1 MKLKPSIAQSLS
13 VTTAFLW
20 LGMSTQVQA
29 VPDTS
34 VSGMLNNAST
44 AQVSSVAELSDVDP
58 NNWSFQALKSL
69 VERYGCIEGYPS
81 KKYLGNRPLSRYEF
95 AAGLNACLDKVGEQI
110 AAATDPLATKDDLA
124 AVQRLQEEFKAELAT
139 LKGRTDALEAKT
151 KELEAQQFSTTT
163 KLDGSAVFNI
173 TGGSAGG
180 GNVVTNRFSAA
191 AAGTPFTP
199 GSAANTS
206 FTGRTTLNFRT
217 SFTGKDQLRIRVR
230 GFTGSDISQTLG
242 AGTGVG
248 TLFTSG
254 TNPNSNGTST
264 PTFDKVYYTTPL
276 FAGNVKVWIGP
287 NLQGIDIIDGNRFAG
302 GDDETTFSTVFAS
315 YNPLISGIVHS
326 GPGAGVDWKI
336 SDQFS
341 LRGLYITADGGL
353 SLGSGN
359 GGLTGGTNKS
369 LAELEFRPSP
379 DAAIRL
385 QYAYINIQNTGLTQ
399 NLGFANTIFGRGT
412 NAVLV
417 GTNPTFGSVGSGG
430 ARNAQTSVFG
440 VNADWAITPSIGI
453 FGRYATGDTSIPGG
467 AGNVTSNSYHVGFAF
482 PDLFAKGNLAGVAYG
497 QPIRITGSP
506 TGTDSGT
513 ENDLELFYKIQINP
527 RFSITPDIQFYF
539 TPGSVA
545 GNPTVTVGTLRASY
559 QF

>member
-1 MKLKPSIAQSLS
+1 MKMKPSIAQSLS
-13 VTTAFLW
+13 LTTAFLW
-20 LGMSTQVQA
+20 LGTSAQVQA
-29 VPDTS
+29 IPDTS
-34 VSGMLNNAST
+34 VSGMLSRGPAT

-58 NNWSFQALKSL
+58 NNWAFQALKSL

-110 AAATDPLATKDDLA
+110 AAATAPLATKDDLA

-180 GNVVTNRFSAA
+180 GNVVSNPFSTEP
-191 AAGTPFTP
+191 GRVTP
-199 GSAANTS
+199 GNAANTS

-254 TNPNSNGTST
+254 TNPNSNGLSGA
-264 PTFDKVYYTTPL
+264 TFDKVYYTTPI
-276 FAGNVKVWIGP
+276 FADNVKVWIGP

-315 YNPLISGIVHS
+315 YNPLISGVVHS
-326 GPGAGVDWKI
+326 GPGAAFDWKI

-341 LRGLYITADGGL
+341 FRGLYIAANGGL

-359 GGLTGGTNKS
+359 GGLTGGTTKS

-379 DAAIRL
+379 EAAIRL
-385 QYAYINIQNTGLTQ
+385 QYAYINAQNGLGTP
-399 NLGFANTIFGRGT
+399 GTIFGGGT

-417 GTNPTFGSVGSGG
+417 GTNPTFASVGGAL

-440 VNADWAITPSIGI
+440 VNADWAITPSVGV
-453 FGRYATGDTSIPGG
+453 FGRYSTGDTRIPGG
-467 AGNVTSNSYHVGFAF
+467 IGNVTSNSYHVGLAF
-482 PDLFAKGNLAGVAYG
+482 PDLFVKGNLAGVAYG

-506 TGTDSGT
+506 LGTDSGT

-527 RFSITPDIQFYF
+527 RFSITPDLQFYF

-545 GNPTVTVGTLRASY
+545 GNPTITVGTLRASY

>member
-1 MKLKPSIAQSLS
+1 MKMKPSMAQTLS
-13 VTTAFLW
+13 ITTAFLW
-20 LGMSTQVQA
+20 LGTSAQVQA
-29 VPDTS
+29 IPDTS
-34 VSGMLNNAST
+34 VSGMLHRGPAT

-58 NNWSFQALKSL
+58 NNWAFQALKSL

-110 AAATDPLATKDDLA
+110 AAATAPLATKDDLA

-180 GNVVTNRFSAA
+180 GNVVSNPFSTV
-191 AAGTPFTP
+191 AGTVTP
-199 GSAANTS
+199 GNAANTS

-254 TNPNSNGTST
+254 TNPNSSGNST
-264 PTFDKVYYTTPL
+264 PTFDKVYYTTPI
-276 FAGNVKVWIGP
+276 FADNVKVWVGP

-315 YNPLISGIVHS
+315 YNPLISGVVHS
-326 GPGAGVDWKI
+326 GPGAAFDWKI

-341 LRGLYITADGGL
+341 FRGLYIAANGGL

-359 GGLTGGTNKS
+359 GGLTGGTTKS

-379 DAAIRL
+379 EAAIRL
-385 QYAYINIQNTGLTQ
+385 QYAYINAQNAGP
-399 NLGFANTIFGRGT
+399 GTIFGGGT

-417 GTNPTFGSVGSGG
+417 GTNPTFASVGG
-430 ARNAQTSVFG
+430 ALAGNAQTSVFG
-440 VNADWAITPSIGI
+440 VNADWAITPSVGI
-453 FGRYATGDTSIPGG
+453 FGRYSTGDTRIPGG
-467 AGNVTSNSYHVGFAF
+467 IGNVTSNSYHVGLAF
-482 PDLFAKGNLAGVAYG
+482 PDLFVKGNLAGVAYG

-506 TGTDSGT
+506 ILGADSGT

-527 RFSITPDIQFYF
+527 RFSITPDLQFYF

-545 GNPTVTVGTLRASY
+545 GNPTITVGTLRASY

>member
-1 MKLKPSIAQSLS
+1 MKMSIAQSLS
-13 VTTAFLW
+13 LTTAFLW
-20 LGMSTQVQA
+20 LGTSAQVQA
-29 VPDTS
+29 IPDTS
-34 VSGMLNNAST
+34 VSGMLNRGPAT

-58 NNWSFQALKSL
+58 NNWAFQALKSL

-110 AAATDPLATKDDLA
+110 AAATANLATKDDLA
-124 AVQRLQEEFKAELAT
+124 AVQRLQEEFKSELAT
-139 LKGRTDALEAKT
+139 LEGRTDALEAKT
-151 KELEAQQFSTTT
+151 KELEAHQFSKTT

-180 GNVVTNRFSAA
+180 GNVVSNPFSAT
-191 AAGTPFTP
+191 AGTVTP
-199 GSAANTS
+199 GNAANTS

-230 GFTGSDISQTLG
+230 GFTGDDISGTLG

-254 TNPNSNGTST
+254 SGNFTNGNST
-264 PTFDKVYYTTPL
+264 PTFDKVYYTTSI
-276 FAGNVKVWIGP
+276 FADNVKVWIGP
-287 NLQGIDIIDGNRFAG
+287 NLQGIDIIDGNQFAG
-302 GDDETTFSTVFAS
+302 GDDENTFSTVFAS
-315 YNPLISGIVHS
+315 YNPLVSGIVHS
-326 GPGAGVDWKI
+326 GAGGAFDWKI

-341 LRGLYITADGGL
+341 FRGLYLAANGGL

-359 GGLTGGTNKS
+359 GGITGGTSKLS
-369 LAELEFRPSP
+369 AELEFKPSP
-379 DAAIRL
+379 EAAIRL
-385 QYAYINIQNTGLTQ
+385 QYAYINVQNAGLTQ
-399 NLGFANTIFGRGT
+399 NPGLPNTIFGRGT

-417 GTNPTFGSVGSGG
+417 GTNPTFASVGG
-430 ARNAQTSVFG
+430 ALSRNAQTSVFG
-440 VNADWAITPSIGI
+440 VNADWAITPSVGI

-467 AGNVTSNSYHVGFAF
+467 LGNMTSNSYHVGFAF

-506 TGTDSGT
+506 VLGADSGT
-513 ENDLELFYKIQINP
+513 ENDLELFYKIQITP

-539 TPGSVA
+539 TPGNVA

>member
-1 MKLKPSIAQSLS
+1 MKMKLSIAQSLS

-44 AQVSSVAELSDVDP
+44 AQVSSVSELSDVDP
-58 NNWSFQALKSL
+58 NNWAFQALKSL

-110 AAATDPLATKDDLA
+110 AAATEPLATKDDLA
-124 AVQRLQEEFKAELAT
+124 AVQRLQEEFKAELDT

-151 KELEAQQFSTTT
+151 KELEAHQFSTTT
-163 KLDGSAVFNI
+163 KLDGSVVFNI

-180 GNVVTNRFSAA
+180 GNVVSNRFSSPDPAV
-191 AAGTPFTP
+191 TP
-199 GSAANTS
+199 GPIIPGNAANTT

-264 PTFDKVYYTTPL
+264 ATFDKVYYTTPI
-276 FAGNVKVWIGP
+276 FADNVRIWVGP
-287 NLQGIDIIDGNRFAG
+287 KLQGIDIIDGNRFAG
-302 GDDETTFSTVFAS
+302 GDDENTFSTVMHS
-315 YNPLISGIVHS
+315 YSPLLSGIVHS
-326 GPGAGVDWKI
+326 GPGAAFDWKI

-341 LRGLYITADGGL
+341 FRGLYMAANGGQ
-353 SLGSGN
+353 SFGFGN
-359 GGLTGGTNKS
+359 GGITGGTNKVS
-369 LAELEFRPSP
+369 AELEFRPSQ

-385 QYAYINIQNTGLTQ
+385 QYAYINAQNTGG
-399 NLGFANTIFGRGT
+399 NSTIFGGGT

-417 GTNPTFGSVGSGG
+417 GTDPTFAFVGAGG

-440 VNADWAITPSIGI
+440 VNADWAITPSVGI
-453 FGRYATGDTSIPGG
+453 FGRFATGDTSIPGG
-467 AGNVTSNSYHVGFAF
+467 SGNVTSNSYHVGFAF

-506 TGTDSGT
+506 VGTDSGT

-527 RFSITPDIQFYF
+527 RFSITPDLQFYF

>member
-1 MKLKPSIAQSLS
+1 MKKKLSIAQTLT
-13 VTTAFLW
+13 VATALL
-20 LGMSTQVQA
+20 LGTVTQVRA

-34 VSGMLNNAST
+34 VSGMLNNSST
-44 AQVSSVAELSDVDP
+44 AQVSSVSELSDVDP
-58 NNWSFQALKSL
+58 NNWAFQALKSL

-95 AAGLNACLDKVGEQI
+95 AAGLNACLDKIGEQI
-110 AAATDPLATKDDLA
+110 AAATEPLATKDDLA
-124 AVQRLQEEFKAELAT
+124 VVQRLQEEFKTELAT
-139 LKGRTDALEAKT
+139 LRGRTDALEAKV

-180 GNVVTNRFSAA
+180 NNVVSNPFST
-191 AAGTPFTP
+191 AAGTVTP
-199 GSAANTS
+199 GNSANTT

-217 SFTGKDQLRIRVR
+217 SFTGKDQLRIRFR
-230 GFTGSDISQTLG
+230 GFTGDDISGTLG

-254 TNPNSNGTST
+254 SGNSTNGVTIPA
-264 PTFDKVYYTTPL
+264 FDKVYYTTPI
-276 FAGNVKVWIGP
+276 FADNVRIWVGP

-302 GDDETTFSTVFAS
+302 GDDENTFSTVMHS
-315 YNPLISGIVHS
+315 YSPLLSGIVHS
-326 GPGAGVDWKI
+326 GPGGAFDWKI
-336 SDQFS
+336 SDQFNF
-341 LRGLYITADGGL
+341 RGLYIARNGGQ
-353 SLGSGN
+353 SFGFGS
-359 GGLTGGTNKS
+359 GGLTGGTTKVS
-369 LAELEFRPSP
+369 GELEFKPSP

-385 QYAYINIQNTGLTQ
+385 EYAFINVQATDSG
-399 NLGFANTIFGRGT
+399 TIFGGGT

-417 GTNPTFGSVGSGG
+417 GTNPTFASVGALG
-430 ARNAQTSVFG
+430 AVNAQTNVFG
-440 VNADWAITPSIGI
+440 VNADWAITPFVGV
-453 FGRYATGDTSIPGG
+453 FGRFATGDTRITGT
-467 AGNVTSNSYHVGFAF
+467 GNVTSNSYHVGFSF

-506 TGTDSGT
+506 VGADSGT
-513 ENDLELFYKIQINP
+513 ENDLELFYRIQINP
-527 RFSITPDIQFYF
+527 RLSITPDLQFYF

-545 GNPTVTVGTLRASY
+545 GNPTITVGTLRASY

>member
-1 MKLKPSIAQSLS
+1 MKMKKMKPSIAQSLS
-13 VTTAFLW
+13 ITTAFLW

-34 VSGMLNNAST
+34 VSGMLNSAST
-44 AQVSSVAELSDVDP
+44 AQVSSVSELSDVDP
-58 NNWSFQALKSL
+58 NSWAFQALKSL

-110 AAATDPLATKDDLA
+110 AAATEPLATKDDLA

-139 LKGRTDALEAKT
+139 LRGRTDALEAKV

-180 GNVVTNRFSAA
+180 GNVVSNPFST
-191 AAGTPFTP
+191 AAGTVTP
-199 GSAANTS
+199 GNAANTT

-254 TNPNSNGTST
+254 TNPNSNGLST
-264 PTFDKVYYTTPL
+264 ATFDKVYYTTPI
-276 FAGNVKVWIGP
+276 FADNVRIWVGP

-302 GDDETTFSTVFAS
+302 GDDENTFSTVMHS
-315 YNPLISGIVHS
+315 YSPLLSGIVHS
-326 GPGAGVDWKI
+326 GPGAAFDWKI

-341 LRGLYITADGGL
+341 FRGLYIAGNGGQ
-353 SLGSGN
+353 SLGFGN
-359 GGLTGGTNKS
+359 GGLTGGKTKLS
-369 LAELEFRPSP
+369 AELEFKPSQ

-385 QYAYINIQNTGLTQ
+385 QYAYINTQ
-399 NLGFANTIFGRGT
+399 NEGLASTIFGST
-412 NAVLV
+412 PNTVLV
-417 GTNPTFGSVGSGG
+417 GTDPTFASVGGAA

-453 FGRYATGDTSIPGG
+453 FGRYSTGDTSIPGG
-467 AGNVTSNSYHVGFAF
+467 IGNVTSNSYHVGFAF

-506 TGTDSGT
+506 VGTDSGT
-513 ENDLELFYKIQINP
+513 ENDLELFYRIQINP
-527 RFSITPDIQFYF
+527 RFSITPDLQFYF

>member
-1 MKLKPSIAQSLS
+1 MKMKKMKPSIAQSLS
-13 VTTAFLW
+13 ITTTFLW

-44 AQVSSVAELSDVDP
+44 AQVSSVSELSDVDP
-58 NNWSFQALKSL
+58 NNWAFQALKSL

-110 AAATDPLATKDDLA
+110 AAATEPLATKDDLA

-139 LKGRTDALEAKT
+139 LRGRTDALEAKV

-180 GNVVTNRFSAA
+180 GNVVSNPFST
-191 AAGTPFTP
+191 AAGTVTP
-199 GSAANTS
+199 GNAANTT

-217 SFTGKDQLRIRVR
+217 SFTGKDQLRIRFR
-230 GFTGSDISQTLG
+230 GFTGDDISGTLG

-254 TNPNSNGTST
+254 SGNPTNGLTIPA
-264 PTFDKVYYTTPL
+264 FDKVYYTTPI
-276 FAGNVKVWIGP
+276 FADNVRIWVGP
-287 NLQGIDIIDGNRFAG
+287 RLQGIDIIDGNRFAG
-302 GDDETTFSTVFAS
+302 GDDENTFSTVFAS
-315 YNPLISGIVHS
+315 YNPLISGAVHS
-326 GPGAGVDWKI
+326 GPGAAFDWKI
-336 SDQFS
+336 GDQFS
-341 LRGLYITADGGL
+341 FRGLYMAANGGQ
-353 SLGSGN
+353 SFGFGSG
-359 GGLTGGTNKS
+359 GITGGTSKLS
-369 LAELEFRPSP
+369 AELEFRPSQ

-385 QYAYINIQNTGLTQ
+385 QYAYINAQNTG
-399 NLGFANTIFGRGT
+399 ASTIFGGGT

-417 GTNPTFGSVGSGG
+417 GTDPTFASVGGAA

-440 VNADWAITPSIGI
+440 VNADWAITPSVGI
-453 FGRYATGDTSIPGG
+453 FGRYSTGDTSIPGG
-467 AGNVTSNSYHVGFAF
+467 IGNVTSNSYHVGFAF
-482 PDLFAKGNLAGVAYG
+482 PDLFTKGNLAGVAYG

-506 TGTDSGT
+506 VGTDSGT
-513 ENDLELFYKIQINP
+513 ENDLELFYRIQINP
-527 RFSITPDIQFYF
+527 RFSITPDLQFYF

>member
-1 MKLKPSIAQSLS
+1 MKMKMSIAQSLS
-13 VTTAFLW
+13 ITAAFLW
-20 LGMSTQVQA
+20 LGTSTQAQA

-34 VSGMLNNAST
+34 VSGMLHNAST
-44 AQVSSVAELSDVDP
+44 AQVNSVAELSDVDP
-58 NNWSFQALKSL
+58 NSWAFQALKSL

-110 AAATDPLATKDDLA
+110 AAATASLATKDDLA
-124 AVQRLQEEFKAELAT
+124 VVQRLQEEFKTELAT
-139 LKGRTDALEAKT
+139 LRGRTDALEAKV

-180 GNVVTNRFSAA
+180 GNVVSNPFSTT
-191 AAGTPFTP
+191 AGTVVP
-199 GSAANTS
+199 GNAANTS

-254 TNPNSNGTST
+254 TNPNSNGLST
-264 PTFDKVYYTTPL
+264 ATFDKVYYTTPI
-276 FAGNVKVWIGP
+276 FADNVRIWIGP
-287 NLQGIDIIDGNRFAG
+287 NLQGIDIIDGNQFAG
-302 GDDETTFSTVFAS
+302 GDDENTFSTVMHS
-315 YNPLISGIVHS
+315 YSPLLSGIVHS
-326 GPGAGVDWKI
+326 GPGAAFDWKI

-341 LRGLYITADGGL
+341 FRGLYLAGNGGQ
-353 SLGSGN
+353 SFGFGN
-359 GGLTGGTNKS
+359 GGLTGGKTKLS
-369 LAELEFRPSP
+369 AELEFKPSP

-385 QYAYINIQNTGLTQ
+385 QYAYINAQNGGL
-399 NLGFANTIFGRGT
+399 ASTIFGGGT

-417 GTNPTFGSVGSGG
+417 GTDPTFASVGGAL

-453 FGRYATGDTSIPGG
+453 FGRYSTGDTSIPGG
-467 AGNVTSNSYHVGFAF
+467 IGNVTSNSYHVGFSF

-506 TGTDSGT
+506 AGTDSGT

-527 RFSITPDIQFYF
+527 RFSITPDLQFYF